1 MGVLKDLKGIAW
13 DWVYLAIH
21 PTFKRLNKLA
31 LEGKDFINQAPRM
44 VGNAGYLIS
53 KRGAKKLLD
62 LMFPCSLPKDQA
74 IRILVVDRKIDAYI
88 VKTDLVG
95 VKGQQGMG
103 FKGGLDRDPSRVFQS
118 NIWNK

>member
-1 MGVLKDLKGIAW
+1 MGVLNDLKGIAW
-13 DWVYLAIH
+13 DWTYLAIH
-21 PTFKRLNKLA
+21 PTFKRLNKLS